1 LASFLTDQN
10 FNGDILTGL
19 LASEPTLDIVRAQ
32 DESLSQVPDEQ
43 LLAWAAEEGRVLFT
57 HDKHTMIGFAY
68 DRVKASMVMPGL
80 VHVRQNLPV
89 AAEIEDLLILALL
102 GTEEDFI
109 DQVIHVPLR
118 HMR

>member
-1 LASFLTDQN
+1 MASFLTDQN

-57 HDKHTMIGFAY
+57 HDKHT
-68 DRVKASMVMPGL
+68 
-80 VHVRQNLPV
+80 
-89 AAEIEDLLILALL
+89 
-102 GTEEDFI
+102 
-109 DQVIHVPLR
+109 
-118 HMR
+118 